1 MGKSLNCLRCG
12 GEMAHAFTENIQL
25 GKTSL
30 LFGDWPNILAGAM
43 RVEVWCCK
51 DCGRLEFFSPLRTIP
66 TAAYPRPPAPTAAA
80 TTTLTTPSVPFADI
94 PTDGGAP

>member
-25 GKTSL
+25 GKTSF

-43 RVEVWCCK
+43 RVEVWCC
-51 DCGRLEFFSPLRTIP
+51 
-66 TAAYPRPPAPTAAA
+66 
-80 TTTLTTPSVPFADI
+80 
-94 PTDGGAP
+94 

>member
-51 DCGRLEFFSPLRTIP
+51 DCGRLEFSPLRTIA

-80 TTTLTTPSVPFADI
+80 ATTSTTPSVPFADI